1 MVNNT
6 EPKAI
11 YLSDYQVPDFLIEHT
26 ELYFNLRDGS
36 TTVTSALKIKRNP
49 ESAHQTAAL
58 VLQGE
63 KMQLLSV
70 SVDGNELPGS
80 DYQLDEQSLTLTNM
94 PAEFTLSCVTVIKPE
109 ENTSLEGLY
118 RSRSMYCTQCEAEG
132 FRRITYYLDRPD
144 VMSEFVTTIEA
155 DREQFPILLSN
166 GNPLERGTVESDEQR
181 HWAKWHDPFKK
192 PAYLFALVAGDLDV
206 VEDSFKTCSGRD
218 ILLQIFVES
227 KDVDKCAHAMDSL
240 KRSMRWDEEVYGR
253 EYDLDIFMIV
263 AVDDFNMGAMEN
275 KGLNIFNTSCVL
287 AKPETTT
294 DAGFQRVEGVVAHE
308 YFHNWSGNR
317 VTCRDW
323 FQLSLKEGFTVY
335 RDAEFSSDMGSR
347 TVKRVEDVALL
358 RTHQFA
364 EDDGPMAHPIR
375 PASFI
380 EISNFYTLTVYEK
393 GAEIVRMIANLLGKE
408 GFRKG
413 SDLYF
418 ERHDGQ
424 AVTTEDFVAAME
436 DASGRDLTQFKHWYS
451 HAGTP
456 RLKITDSW
464 NEEAGEYTLN
474 FTQSC
479 PPTAYGNE
487 KGQTKP
493 PFHIPVA
500 MGLLGDAGDLP
511 LQQAGRDSNP
521 DSSDNTHGVLEL
533 TEREQ
538 SFVFT
543 NLPERPVPS
552 LLRGLSAPVKYSF
565 DYSRDDL
572 LKIMSRD
579 SDGFCRWDAS
589 QQLGVSLVRDAM
601 ADSNFTLC
609 TDIADAYRQILADDS
624 LDKAMVA
631 YILTL
636 PSEAYLSEISEV
648 VEVEAIH
655 RARAQVEAQIA
666 EALQDG
672 LRTVVD
678 SYDQAQAY
686 QYNADA
692 IAQRTLKNT
701 ALRLLALDNS
711 SANLARCQQQFD
723 IANNMTDQMAALQAL
738 INASG
743 VEAESLKSKALAA
756 FYEQWKSEALVVNQ
770 WLLAQASGKLP
781 GTLERVKALM
791 QHEAFDMSNPNKV
804 RSLIGSFCGGNA
816 INFHCDQG
824 YEFLA
829 DQIIKLN
836 DLNPQ
841 IASRLLTPLTKWH
854 KYPEARQA
862 KMRAQLE
869 RIMAVP
875 NLSKDVYEVVFK
887 SLSSA

>member
-80 DYQLDEQSLTLTNM
+80 DYQLDEQSLTLTNV
-94 PAEFTLSCVTVIKPE
+94 PAEFTLGCVTVIKPE

-166 GNPLERGTVESDEQR
+166 GNPLERGSVEADEQR

-192 PAYLFALVAGDLDV
+192 PAYLFALVAGDLEV

-408 GFRKG
+408 DFRKG

-456 RLKITDSW
+456 RLNITDNW

-511 LQQAGRDSNP
+511 LQQLGCESNP
-521 DSSDNTHGVLEL
+521 DCSDNTHCVLEL

-686 QYNADA
+686 QYNANA

-711 SANLARCQQQFD
+711 DANLARCQQQFD

-791 QHEAFDMSNPNKV
+791 QHEAFDMTNPNKV

-816 INFHCDQG
+816 INFHGDQG

-829 DQIIKLN
+829 DQVIKLN

>member
-1 MVNNT
+1 MVNES

-11 YLSDYQVPDFLIEHT
+11 YLSDYCVPAFLIEHT
-26 ELYFNLRDGS
+26 ELHFDLRDGY
-36 TTVTSALKIKRNP
+36 TVVTSNLKVVRNKD
-49 ESAHQTAAL
+49 SQDKNAAL

-63 KMQLLSV
+63 KMQLV
-70 SVDGNELPGS
+70 SVAVDGAELAKS
-80 DYQLDEQSLTLTNM
+80 DYQLDDTSLTLAGVPNR
-94 PAEFTLSCVTVIKPE
+94 FTLICVTQIKPE

-118 RSRSMYCTQCEAEG
+118 RSRTMYCTQCEAEG

-155 DREQFPILLSN
+155 DREQFPVLLSN
-166 GNPLERGTVESDEQR
+166 GNPVGSGAVDGDSAR

-206 VEDSFKTCSGRD
+206 VEDSFTTCSGRN
-218 ILLQIFVES
+218 IALQIFVES
-227 KDVDKCAHAMDSL
+227 KDLDKCAHAMDSL

-335 RDAEFSSDMGSR
+335 RDAEFSSDMGSP

-393 GAEIVRMIANLLGKE
+393 GAEIVRMIANLLGKDD
-408 GFRKG
+408 FRKG
-413 SDLYF
+413 TDLYF
-418 ERHDGQ
+418 DRHDGQ

-451 HAGTP
+451 YAGTP
-456 RLKITDSW
+456 RLQVTESW
-464 NEEAGEYTLN
+464 NEDAGEYTLN
-474 FTQSC
+474 FSQSC

-487 KGQTKP
+487 KNEIKP

-511 LQQAGRDSNP
+511 LTLAGCDS
-521 DSSDNTHGVLEL
+521 DSETSDNTHCVLEL

-538 SFVFT
+538 RFVFT

-552 LLRGLSAPVKYSF
+552 LLRGLSAPVKYNF
-565 DYSRDDL
+565 DYSRADL

-589 QQLGVSLVRDAM
+589 QQLGVSLVREAM
-601 ADSNFTLC
+601 ATDDFTLG
-609 TDIADAYRQILADDS
+609 DDVISAYRQILADDS

-636 PSEAYLSEISEV
+636 PSEAYLSEISDV

-655 RARAQVEAQIA
+655 AARAQVEAQIA
-666 EALQDG
+666 EALRDG
-672 LRTVVD
+672 LRSVVD
-678 SYDQAQAY
+678 GYDQTQAY
-686 QYNADA
+686 QYTADA

-701 ALRLLALDNS
+701 ALRLLAVDNS
-711 SANLARCQQQFD
+711 SANLARCQQQFEV
-723 IANNMTDQMAALQAL
+723 ANNMTDQMAALQAL
-738 INASG
+738 INARG
-743 VEAESLKSKALAA
+743 AEAETLKANALAA
-756 FYEQWKSEALVVNQ
+756 FYQRWQSEALVVNQ
-770 WLLAQASGKLP
+770 WLLAQASCKLE

-791 QHEAFDMSNPNKV
+791 EHPAFDITNPNKV

-816 INFHCDQG
+816 INFHSDQG

-854 KYPEARQA
+854 KYPEARQV

-875 NLSKDVYEVVFK
+875 SLSKDVYEVVFK
-887 SLSSA
+887 SLSRA

>member
-6 EPKAI
+6 EPKVI
-11 YLSDYQVPDFLIEHT
+11 HLSDYQVPNFLIERT
-26 ELYFNLRDGS
+26 ELYFNLRDGC
-36 TTVTSALKIKRNP
+36 TTVTSTLTVKRNP
-49 ESAHQTAAL
+49 ESADQTSAL

-70 SVDGNELPGS
+70 SVDGVELLEH
-80 DYQLDEQSLTLTNM
+80 DYLLDEQSLTLPNV
-94 PAEFTLSCVTVIKPE
+94 PAVFTLGCVTSIKPE

-155 DREQFPILLSN
+155 DRDQFPVLLSN
-166 GNPLERGTVESDEQR
+166 GNPLARGSIDGEEGR
-181 HWAKWHDPFKK
+181 HWVKWHDPFKK
-192 PAYLFALVAGDLDV
+192 PAYLFALVAGNLDV
-206 VEDSFKTCSGRD
+206 VEDSFTTCSGRE
-218 ILLQIFVES
+218 ISLQIFVES

-240 KRSMRWDEEVYGR
+240 KRSMHWDEEVYGR

-375 PASFI
+375 PSSFI

-393 GAEIVRMIANLLGKE
+393 GAEIVRMIANLLGKDD
-408 GFRKG
+408 FRKG

-418 ERHDGQ
+418 DRHDGQ

-436 DASGRDLTQFKHWYS
+436 DASGRNLTQFKHWYS
-451 HAGTP
+451 YAGTP
-456 RLKITDSW
+456 RLKITDNW
-464 NEEAGEYTLN
+464 NEEAGEYTLS
-474 FTQSC
+474 FTQDC
-479 PPTAYGNE
+479 PPTAYGSE
-487 KGQTKP
+487 KGQIKP

-521 DSSDNTHGVLEL
+521 DSSDNTHCVLEL

-601 ADSNFTLC
+601 ADSSFTLSA
-609 TDIADAYRQILADDS
+609 DVADAYRQILADDS

-655 RARAQVEAQIA
+655 SARALVEAQIA
-666 EALQDG
+666 GVLQDG
-672 LRTVVD
+672 LRAVVD
-678 SYDQAQAY
+678 SYDQTQAY
-686 QYNADA
+686 QYSANA

-701 ALRLLALDNS
+701 ALRLLTLDNS

-743 VEAESLKSKALAA
+743 VEAESLKAKALAV

-770 WLLAQASGKLP
+770 WLLAQASCKLP
-781 GTLERVKALM
+781 GTLERVKTLM
-791 QHEAFDMSNPNKV
+791 QHEAFDMTNPNKV
-804 RSLIGSFCGGNA
+804 RSLIGSFCGANA
-816 INFHCDQG
+816 INFHSDQG

-854 KYPEARQA
+854 KYPKAQQA

-869 RIMAVP
+869 RIKSVP
-875 NLSKDVYEVVFK
+875 SLSKDVYEVVFK
-887 SLSSA
+887 SLNAT